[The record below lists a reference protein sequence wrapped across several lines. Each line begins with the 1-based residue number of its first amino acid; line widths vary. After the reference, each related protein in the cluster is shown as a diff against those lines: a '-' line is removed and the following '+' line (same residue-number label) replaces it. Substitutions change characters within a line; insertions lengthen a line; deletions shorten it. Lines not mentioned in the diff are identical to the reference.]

1 MSSWSGTADPASAA
15 IAGGSTRD
23 AGTTRRPAGVMA
35 GAILSLKRAAR
46 IAPGGASEW
55 LKARSARWIVGTP
68 DEARAMVRRY
78 ADAGAERLML
88 QDFLPSDLEMVD
100 LLGRELI
107 GKV

>member
-1 MSSWSGTADPASAA
+1 
-15 IAGGSTRD
+15 
-23 AGTTRRPAGVMA
+23 
-35 GAILSLKRAAR
+35 
-46 IAPGGASEW
+46 
-55 LKARSARWIVGTP
+55 
-68 DEARAMVRRY
+68 MVRRY